1 MAKKAKTVY
10 VCQQCGYDSPK
21 WMGKCPACGE
31 WNTLVEH
38 KIATNQKAPST
49 LQQELQKQQKPQP
62 VGAIQTS
69 EYQRISTGIEE
80 FDRVLGGGLV
90 PGSVVL
96 IGGEP
101 GIGKSTLALQMAL
114 GIKNRVLYISGEES
128 AEQIKFRAD
137 RIGLQ
142 DSSCHILGETSA
154 EKILEQTKDFKPE
167 LLVVD
172 SVQTIFSEALES
184 AAGTVSQ
191 IREST
196 ALLLQYAKQTAI
208 PLLLI
213 GHINKEGS
221 IAGPKILEHMVDVV
235 LQFEGDRQFF
245 YRILRSAKNRF
256 GPTSEIGI
264 FEMVSAG
271 LKEIPN
277 PSEILAS
284 QSGETLSGMAVAS
297 ALNGSRPML
306 IELEALVS
314 TAVYGTPQR
323 TTSGF
328 DTRKLGMLLA
338 VLEKR
343 AGFHLAH
350 KDVFLNIA
358 GGIKIDDPALDL
370 AVLAAILSSNMDH
383 AIGKSACFAAE
394 VGLTGEIRPVPRIQQ
409 RIVEAQKLGFKKI
422 YISSYN
428 RKNLESEYDIQIIP
442 VSNVADLVKSLFR

>member
-142 DSSCHILGETSA
+142 DSPCHILGETSA
-154 EKILEQTKDFKPE
+154 EKILEQTNDFKPE

>member
-10 VCQQCGYDSPK
+10 VCQQCGHDSPK
-21 WMGKCPACGE
+21 WLGKCPACGE

-49 LQQELQKQQKPQP
+49 FHQELHNQQTPQP

-69 EYQRISTGIEE
+69 AYQRIPTRIEE

-142 DSSCHILGETSA
+142 DSPCHILGETSV
-154 EKILEQTKDFKPE
+154 EKILAQTKSFKPD

-264 FEMVSAG
+264 FEMVNSG

-297 ALNGSRPML
+297 ALNGTRPML

-328 DTRKLGMLLA
+328 DIRKLGMLLA

-394 VGLTGEIRPVPRIQQ
+394 VGLTGEVRPVPRIQQ
-409 RIVEAQKLGFKKI
+409 RIGEAQKLGFKKI

-428 RKNLESEYDIQIIP
+428 KKNIEGQYDIQVVP
-442 VSNVADLVKSLFR
+442 VANVADLVKSLFR

>member
-442 VSNVADLVKSLFR
+442 FSNVADLVKSLFR

>member
-21 WMGKCPACGE
+21 WMGRCPSCGE

-38 KIATNQKAPST
+38 KIASNHKSQST
-49 LQQELQKQQKPQP
+49 VREDLLEQRKPQP
-62 VGAIQTS
+62 VSDIKTS
-69 EYQRISTGIEE
+69 DYQRIATRIRE

-114 GIKNRVLYISGEES
+114 GMHKRVLYISGEES

-137 RIGLQ
+137 RIGFNE
-142 DSSCHILGETSA
+142 SPCHILGETSV
-154 EKILEQTKDFKPE
+154 EKILEQAKAFKPE
-167 LLVVD
+167 LLVID

-196 ALLLQYAKQTAI
+196 ALLLQYAKQNAI

-264 FEMVSAG
+264 FEMVHTG
-271 LKEIPN
+271 LKEIAN

-284 QSGETLSGMAVAS
+284 QSTDSLSGTAVAS
-297 ALNGSRPML
+297 ALNGTRPML

-328 DTRKLGMLLA
+328 DIRKLGMLLA

-358 GGIKIDDPALDL
+358 GGIKIDDPSLDL

-383 AIGKSACFAAE
+383 AIGKSVCFAAE
-394 VGLTGEIRPVPRIQQ
+394 VGLTGEVRPVPRIQQ
-409 RIVEAQKLGFKKI
+409 RIGEAQKLGFKQI
-422 YISSYN
+422 FISSYN
-428 RKNLESEYDIQIIP
+428 KKNLEGSSDIQIVPI
-442 VSNVADLVKSLFR
+442 SNVADLVKGLFR

>member
-10 VCQQCGYDSPK
+10 LCQQCGYDSPK
-21 WMGKCPACGE
+21 WLGKCPACGQ
-31 WNTLVEH
+31 WNTFTEH
-38 KIATNQKAPST
+38 KIAADTKNSASTSIEDTIGKAPR
-49 LQQELQKQQKPQP
+49 LVRDIE
-62 VGAIQTS
+62 TS
-69 EYQRISTGIEE
+69 EYLRITTGIQE

-96 IGGEP
+96 VGGEP

-114 GIKNRVLYISGEES
+114 GIAKRVLYVSGEES

-137 RIGLQ
+137 RIGHEN
-142 DSSCHILGETSA
+142 SPCHILGETSV
-154 EKILEQTKDFKPE
+154 EKILQQAKSFSPDI
-167 LLVVD
+167 LVVD
-172 SVQTIFSEALES
+172 SVQTIFSEMLES

-196 ALLLQYAKQTAI
+196 ALLLQYAKQQAI

-256 GPTSEIGI
+256 GPTSEIGL
-264 FEMVSAG
+264 FEMVQSG
-271 LKEIPN
+271 LQEIAN

-284 QSGETLSGMAVAS
+284 QSHEELSGMAVAS
-297 ALNGSRPML
+297 AMNGTRPML

-314 TAVYGTPQR
+314 TAVYGNPQR
-323 TTSGF
+323 TTSGY

-358 GGIKIDDPALDL
+358 GGIKVEDPAMDL
-370 AVLAAILSSNMDH
+370 AVLAAILSSNMDSP
-383 AIGKSACFAAE
+383 IGKTSCFAAE
-394 VGLTGEIRPVPRIQQ
+394 VGLTGEIRPVPRINQ
-409 RIVEAQKLGFKKI
+409 RIAEAQKLGFKQVF
-422 YISSYN
+422 ISGYN
-428 RKNLESEYDIQIIP
+428 AGRLENGFHIEVTP
-442 VSNVADLVKSLFR
+442 VMNVADLVKKLF